1 MFDEELDP
9 KTKKPKPRNLGQMS
23 ISELQDY
30 ITDLKAEITRVEGD
44 IEKKKASQAAA
55 AAIFKS

>member
-9 KTKKPKPRNLGQMS
+9 KTKKPKPRNLVNMS

-30 ITDLKAEITRVEGD
+30 IADLKAEITRAEGD

>member
-9 KTKKPKPRNLGQMS
+9 KTKKPKPRNLSQMS
-23 ISELQDY
+23 ISELKDY
-30 ITDLKAEITRVEGD
+30 IEDLKAEIARVETD

-55 AAIFKS
+55 NSIFKS